1 MGMAMIHLMMKVTRL
16 IRQPVFL
23 ICLILSLGTLFTQAG
38 NPVFCTRGITE
49 FFRIVD
55 ILKQDKDPTE
65 EDWNLFND
73 APGYKELAEMEF
85 GRRYL
90 RDLITVA
97 YKPSEQKNEKE
108 ILDKYRKKDRY
119 YEMFAE
125 GTLSDFKEAGQ
136 YRTEIL
142 DFVGY
147 ITSREVIREIE
158 QNVSEYIEDAKLDS
172 TFRINFIVFGDSR
185 GYDPIIIGI
194 TNPGKYSKEEEACL
208 KSRGE
213 SIYLPTVLLMAHEAF
228 HNIRNRRISY
238 NEPEKKSGDQ
248 QIVEI
253 LDKIQNEGTG
263 DQINVPKV
271 NSPESCFPDSRDT
284 KRILQEQKF
293 QYAIVHAIDYFLTQI
308 AGNEA
313 LKADLGRA
321 IGSMVTRSGHPTG
334 YYMSSVIV
342 ARLGKAEL
350 KKISTNPFRFFIT
363 YNRAAKMSPGTP
375 DFSDAAIAFIQN
387 LENKYI
393 KK

>member
-1 MGMAMIHLMMKVTRL
+1 MKITSV

-23 ICLILSLGTLFTQAG
+23 ICLILSLGTFLTQAG
-38 NPVFCTRGITE
+38 NPVFCTQGITE

-55 ILKQDKDPTE
+55 ILEQDKDPTE

-73 APGYKELAEMEF
+73 APGYKELTEMEF
-85 GRRYL
+85 GRKYL

-97 YKPSEQKNEKE
+97 YKPSAKKNEKE

-136 YRTEIL
+136 YQKEIL
-142 DFVGY
+142 EFVKY
-147 ITSREVIREIE
+147 ITSPELLREVE
-158 QNVSEYIEDAKLDS
+158 QYVSEYIDDARLDS
-172 TFRINFIVFGDSR
+172 TFRINYIVFGDSR
-185 GYDPIIIGI
+185 GYEPIIIGI

-228 HNIRNRRISY
+228 HNIRNRKIAY

-253 LDKIQNEGTG
+253 LDMIQNEGTG
-263 DQINVPKV
+263 DQINVPRV
-271 NSPESCFPDSRDT
+271 NSPESCFPDSRET
-284 KRILQEQKF
+284 KRIIQEQKF

-321 IGSMVTRSGHPTG
+321 IASLVTRSGHPTG

-350 KKISTNPFRFFIT
+350 KKIATNPFRFFIT
-363 YNRAAKMSPGTP
+363 YNRAARMEPGYP
-375 DFSDAAIAFIQN
+375 VFSEEAISFLQM
-387 LENKYI
+387 LESKYL
-393 KK
+393 KHN